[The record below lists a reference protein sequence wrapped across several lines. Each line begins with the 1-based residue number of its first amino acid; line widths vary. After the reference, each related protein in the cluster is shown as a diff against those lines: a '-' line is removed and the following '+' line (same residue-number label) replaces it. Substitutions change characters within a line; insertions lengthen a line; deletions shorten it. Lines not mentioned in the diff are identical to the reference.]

1 LETHADITERG
12 SRTLYPTATRTRRP
26 VTLTWSEWLVTGS
39 AAGLLAGVLM
49 AVPLLLWDWARAS
62 HIALEVTTAP
72 TAWLFGL
79 NHFSHDTYRAGPI
92 ALGIVSLCVYWI
104 VSGLVF
110 TAIADRL
117 FGIDSA
123 GKSLIAGAAW
133 SFVSFVFFWYMLL
146 PIARDGAPFRETAVA
161 PGLFVAPN
169 WVWILAFTIFGVATG
184 AFYAL
189 LRPRAPSTA
198 SDNGRG

>member
-1 LETHADITERG
+1 METHIDITER
-12 SRTLYPTATRTRRP
+12 TTRRLFP
-26 VTLTWSEWLVTGS
+26 APAGTRRLVPLTWSEWLVTGS

-49 AVPLLLWDWARAS
+49 SIPLLLWDWARAS
-62 HIALEVTTAP
+62 HIALELTTAP

-79 NHFSHDTYRAGPI
+79 DHFSHDTYRAGPI
-92 ALGIVSLCVYWI
+92 AIGIVALAVYWI
-104 VSGLVF
+104 ASGLVF

-123 GKSLIAGAAW
+123 VESVIAGAAW
-133 SFVSFVFFWYMLL
+133 SFVNFLFFWYMLL

-189 LRPRAPSTA
+189 LRPSAPSA
-198 SDNGRG
+198 VADNGRR

>member
-1 LETHADITERG
+1 METHAEITERAP
-12 SRTLYPTATRTRRP
+12 RTLYPTAAGRRRP
-26 VTLTWSEWLVTGS
+26 VPLTWSEWLVTGS

-49 AVPLLLWDWARAS
+49 SIPLLLWDWARTS

-79 NHFSHDTYRAGPI
+79 NHFSNDTYRAGPI
-92 ALGIVSLCVYWI
+92 AIGIVSLCVYWI
-104 VSGLVF
+104 ASGLVF
-110 TAIADRL
+110 TVIADRL

-123 GKSLIAGAAW
+123 GRSLIAGAAW

-161 PGLFVAPN
+161 RFVAPD

-189 LRPRAPSTA
+189 LRPSAPSTSA
-198 SDNGRG
+198 DNGRR

>member
-1 LETHADITERG
+1 LETHADITERAP
-12 SRTLYPTATRTRRP
+12 RKLHPTAAGRRRP
-26 VTLTWSEWLVTGS
+26 GPLTRSEWLVTGS

-49 AVPLLLWDWARAS
+49 SIPLVLWDWARTS

-92 ALGIVSLCVYWI
+92 AIGILSLCVYWI
-104 VSGLVF
+104 ASGLVF

-123 GKSLIAGAAW
+123 VKSLLAGAAW
-133 SFVSFVFFWYMLL
+133 SFVSFVFFWTMLL

-169 WVWILAFTIFGVATG
+169 WVWVLAFTIFGVATG

-189 LRPRAPSTA
+189 LRPSAPSTVGD
-198 SDNGRG
+198 SGRR